1 LITNAIDSMAGEDG
15 PRVLSVKSE
24 VHAGGGVMV
33 SVADTGAG
41 IGPQDVG
48 PVFNPPFTTKSEGRG
63 MGVSNCRSILEGHEG
78 PLWVAG
84 NTPRGAVFQFLLRAD
99 TGGST
104 AGSAS
109 ASGTMPV
116 AAA

>member
-1 LITNAIDSMAGEDG
+1 
-15 PRVLSVKSE
+15 
-24 VHAGGGVMV
+24 MV

-41 IGPQDVG
+41 IGSQDVDRI
-48 PVFNPPFTTKSEGRG
+48 FNPLFTTKSDG
-63 MGVSNCRSILEGHEG
+63 MGMGLSICRSIIEAHEG
-78 PLWVAG
+78 RLWVAG

-104 AGSAS
+104 AVSAS
-109 ASGTMPV
+109 ASGTVPV